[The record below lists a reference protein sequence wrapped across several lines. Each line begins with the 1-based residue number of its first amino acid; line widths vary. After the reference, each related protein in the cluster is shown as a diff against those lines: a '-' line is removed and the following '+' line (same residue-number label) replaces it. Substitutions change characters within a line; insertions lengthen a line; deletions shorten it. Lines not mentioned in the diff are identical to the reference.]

1 MQSIKF
7 EVEDDVY
14 AKFKKLEINIEE
26 EFQKFLLQYG
36 LEKESEEEP
45 ETKDKTTPNYWDALA
60 SEIQAIKK
68 INSKIFTKYK
78 FKLEK

>member
-1 MQSIKF
+1 MQSIKL

-14 AKFKKLEINIEE
+14 AKFTKLEINIEE
-26 EFQKFLLQYG
+26 EFQKFLLQYS
-36 LEKESEEEP
+36 LEKKSEEEAKSK
-45 ETKDKTTPNYWDALA
+45 EKSMPNYWDALA

>member
-1 MQSIKF
+1 MQSIKL

-14 AKFKKLEINIEE
+14 VKFRKLEINIEE
-26 EFQKFLLQYG
+26 EFQKFLLQYS

-45 ETKDKTTPNYWDALA
+45 KEKVMPNYWDALA

>member
-1 MQSIKF
+1 MQSIKL

-14 AKFKKLEINIEE
+14 AKFTKLEINIEE
-26 EFQKFLLQYG
+26 EFQKFLLHN
-36 LEKESEEEP
+36 LEKENGEEQEP
-45 ETKDKTTPNYWDALA
+45 KEKSMPNYWDALA

-78 FKLEK
+78 FKSEK